1 MKTLILS
8 LVLGLFATAEP
19 AWLKEIN
26 IPEKGSLRKIPPTKL
41 EYVISFNG
49 KGKAGTF
56 SILFGEKAPRYPD
69 HFLVRAQGGSS
80 GWAKSLFPYQFH
92 YLSFLN
98 PKTLRPNKFLGT
110 EKEGSKVTT
119 LNYRFHSKGVSGTK
133 KETENDETQTES
145 SNFSYASSLG
155 LFSGLLQIRSLPLK
169 DNDELVMALHPV
181 TIPYLT
187 KIKIIG
193 REVHLGRECIKLSIG
208 AEKIEAD
215 MSLKQE
221 DDPKTASIWLSDD
234 DWRIPI
240 EMRGEMPIGPVRV
253 FLTKHENL

>member
-8 LVLGLFATAEP
+8 LVLGLSATAEP
-19 AWLKEIN
+19 AWLDAIN
-26 IPEKGSLRKIPPTKL
+26 IPKKAPLRQISPTKL

-56 SILFGEKAPRYPD
+56 SILFGEKAPRYPK
-69 HFLVRAQGGSS
+69 HFLVRAHGGST
-80 GWAKSLFPYQFH
+80 GWAQTLFPYQFH

-98 PKTLRPNKFLGT
+98 PKTLRPTKFVGT
-110 EKEGSKVTT
+110 EREGSKVTA
-119 LNYRFHSKGVSGTK
+119 LHYRFDSKGVSGTK
-133 KETENDETQTES
+133 KKTENDETQTEA
-145 SNFSYASSLG
+145 SNFSYPYSLG

-181 TIPYLT
+181 TTPYLT
-187 KIKIIG
+187 KITVLG
-193 REVHLGRECIKLSIG
+193 REVHLGRKCIKLSIG
-208 AEKIEAD
+208 AEKIEVD
-215 MSLKQE
+215 MSLKHE